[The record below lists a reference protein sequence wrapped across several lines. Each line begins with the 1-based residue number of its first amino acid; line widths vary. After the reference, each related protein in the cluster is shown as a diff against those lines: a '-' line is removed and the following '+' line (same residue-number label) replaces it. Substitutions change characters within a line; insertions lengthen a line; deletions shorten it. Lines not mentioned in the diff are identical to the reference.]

1 MFNWE
6 HGIALHAMQ
15 ANGAS
20 SRGEGEVSRFS
31 SSCGGNLEC
40 ILELGQ
46 GLPFKARAFSPMLRL
61 LFHYE

>member
-1 MFNWE
+1 MFDGE
-6 HGIALHAMQ
+6 HGIALHVMQ
-15 ANGAS
+15 GNRAS
-20 SRGEGEVSRFS
+20 SHSNGEVSRFS